1 MHTFFLTAPRLL
13 MAPPAQDSP
22 ASGNPIMGLL
32 PWILIFVVIWFF
44 MIRPQR
50 KKEKEQKLFRD
61 QLGKGGWVIT
71 IGGVHGKILEVSDT
85 TLVIETEGQGRLKI
99 ERTAVSVDSTLAVYP
114 DPQNAVVK
122 K

>member
-1 MHTFFLTAPRLL
+1 MHTYFFPAPQLL
-13 MAPPAQDSP
+13 MAPPAQGGP
-22 ASGNPIMGLL
+22 ASANPIMSLL

-50 KKEKEQKLFRD
+50 KKDKEQKLFRD
-61 QLGKGGWVIT
+61 QLGKGRWVIT
-71 IGGVHGKILEVSDT
+71 IGGVHGKILEVSET

-99 ERTAVSVDSTLAVYP
+99 EKSAVSVDSTLAAYP
-114 DPQNAVVK
+114 DSHSAVTK

>member
-1 MHTFFLTAPRLL
+1 MHTYFFPAPQLL
-13 MAPPAQDSP
+13 MAPPAQGGP
-22 ASGNPIMGLL
+22 ASANPIMSLL

-61 QLGKGGWVIT
+61 QLGKGRWVIT
-71 IGGVHGKILEVSDT
+71 IGGVHGKILELSDS
-85 TLVIETEGQGRLKI
+85 TLVVETEGQGRLKI
-99 ERTAVSVDSTLAVYP
+99 ERSAVSVDSTLAVYP
-114 DPQNAVVK
+114 DPQASVTK